1 MQASY
6 QIRTSYE
13 NNFTAGLFVSV
24 PSRKEADARIAL
36 LFPSPQTSAI
46 VFATLMFHLY
56 SSWPT
61 TSSPP
66 S

>member
-13 NNFTAGLFVSV
+13 NNFTAGLFVSD

-36 LFPSPQTSAI
+36 LFPSSQTSAI
-46 VFATLMFHLY
+46 VFCHPNVSPVFLMADDK
-56 SSWPT
+56 
-61 TSSPP
+61 
-66 S
+66 